1 MVNDKFPYFLK
12 FRSSEKIVTATFAKI
27 KKKKKPQDFLQ
38 LYGKYHNLLRLIWIQ
53 NQHCL

>member
-27 KKKKKPQDFLQ
+27 KKKK
-38 LYGKYHNLLRLIWIQ
+38 NLKIFYNSTENIIIY
-53 NQHCL
+53 

>member
-27 KKKKKPQDFLQ
+27 QKKKLKIF
-38 LYGKYHNLLRLIWIQ
+38 YNSTENIIIY
-53 NQHCL
+53 